1 MSVQIEIIAW
11 PRLSCAEDLDLCVFR
26 RSLMPESIESQ
37 AILQLTDIT
46 RVLVCQART
55 DFASTVPR
63 FLAFSQLTGETT
75 EV

>member
-1 MSVQIEIIAW
+1 
-11 PRLSCAEDLDLCVFR
+11 
-26 RSLMPESIESQ
+26 MPESIESQ

-46 RVLVCQART
+46 CVLVCQART

-63 FLAFSQLTGETT
+63 FLAFPQLTGEAT